1 MNVAAVFH
9 RLRYSVRIE
18 ECVKRER
25 YAGFVHAGPYSV
37 LFAYHFNKG
46 ATWVNTLI
54 DRGDGRIL
62 LQLSRCLCI
71 LIDMEMAAVGRN
83 V

>member
-9 RLRYSVRIE
+9 KLRYSVRIE

-25 YAGFVHAGPYSV
+25 YTGFMHAGPYSV

-54 DRGDGRIL
+54 DGRVL

-71 LIDMEMAAVGRN
+71 LIDMEMATVGRN